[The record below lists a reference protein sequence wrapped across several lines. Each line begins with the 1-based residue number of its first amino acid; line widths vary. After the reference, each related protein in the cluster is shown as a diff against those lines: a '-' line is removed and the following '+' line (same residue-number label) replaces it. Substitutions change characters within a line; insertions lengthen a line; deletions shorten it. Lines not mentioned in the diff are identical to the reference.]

1 MVAGVVSDMES
12 GSRCTPAA
20 AKVHGNIAIDL
31 GCDVA
36 RLAVEASLLSQSAA
50 VGVAMYGAAGEV
62 DGCGVGSGG
71 SDRLRLC
78 AVVRCILDI
87 GIGQCTAAVD
97 VAVHLSSFDIYLYA
111 TAHVG
116 QVSAAVDVACH
127 HDAGRGSATCHQQQ

>member
-50 VGVAMYGAAGEV
+50 VGVAM
-62 DGCGVGSGG
+62 DGSAEQIHG
-71 SDRLRLC
+71 R
-78 AVVRCILDI
+78 
-87 GIGQCTAAVD
+87 GIG
-97 VAVHLSSFDIYLYA
+97 
-111 TAHVG
+111 
-116 QVSAAVDVACH
+116 
-127 HDAGRGSATCHQQQ
+127 